1 VDDPRNISLVTR
13 GSIQS
18 GLTGEIESLK
28 KVLDQNANARK
39 IKIRINSKR
48 LATLLTSRLQKLE
61 DKDWL
66 GVRPKNQLKGLLV
79 RIRQK
84 QVLLSFQPIDA
95 ASGKDGLESAKG
107 LARAA
112 PGLSTGRDEEPATYP
127 KSALAVHGGRLSQM
141 TQSLLYKAIV
151 LMKKVK
157 PRRPTTIH
165 LDMTCH
171 GVKSVNGNFPTDE
184 AIWQFLR
191 NRVFPPR
198 ISRDCHGFGKPAGN
212 CPGLVWGT
220 GTGWV
225 YPTPYP
231 YPSNGLAG

>member
-1 VDDPRNISLVTR
+1 VDDPRNISLITR

-39 IKIRINSKR
+39 IKIRTNSKR

-84 QVLLSFQPIDA
+84 QVLLSFQPTDS

-112 PGLSTGRDEEPATYP
+112 LGLSTGRMRSLPLTLKVPLLSMGEDCP
-127 KSALAVHGGRLSQM
+127 K
-141 TQSLLYKAIV
+141 
-151 LMKKVK
+151 
-157 PRRPTTIH
+157 
-165 LDMTCH
+165 
-171 GVKSVNGNFPTDE
+171 
-184 AIWQFLR
+184 
-191 NRVFPPR
+191 
-198 ISRDCHGFGKPAGN
+198 
-212 CPGLVWGT
+212 
-220 GTGWV
+220 
-225 YPTPYP
+225 
-231 YPSNGLAG
+231 